1 VKAKE
6 MQIGVTYMANAGY
19 GREISNYY
27 DEKQLRERY
36 SWTLIKFKD
45 KYTGAKFAE
54 MRNTFDDRVR
64 EIPLSKVVGKFEEE
78 LIKYLEDKEAREIQR
93 VKSAEAQVKADELYE
108 TVTKP
113 KLREFKSLL
122 KESGVDVWI
131 SDWKRG
137 EIEIHYNQNSLDKL
151 IQLIKGDNK

>member
-36 SWTLIKFKD
+36 SWTLIEFKSN
-45 KYTGAKFAE
+45 YRGAKFAL
-54 MRNTFDDRVR
+54 MRNTFDDKTK
-64 EIPLSKVVGKFEEE
+64 EIPLSKIVGKFEEE
-78 LIKYLEDKEAREIQR
+78 QFIRN
-93 VKSAEAQVKADELYE
+93 AEAKAKADEFYE

-113 KLREFKSLL
+113 KLFKLISLL
-122 KESGVDVWI
+122 SESGVWT
-131 SDWKRG
+131 SNRYNG
-137 EIEIHYNQNSLDKL
+137 ELMIHYNQESLDKL
-151 IQLIKGDNK
+151 IKMLEGDSK

>member
-1 VKAKE
+1 MKAKE

-36 SWTLIKFKD
+36 SWTLIEFKSN
-45 KYTGAKFAE
+45 YRGAKFAL
-54 MRNTFDDRVR
+54 MRNTFDDKTK
-64 EIPLSKVVGKFEEE
+64 EIPLSKIVGKFEEE

-93 VKSAEAQVKADELYE
+93 VKSAEAKVKADKFYE

-113 KLREFKSLL
+113 KLSRVKSLL
-122 KESGVDVWI
+122 VKSDVWI
-131 SDWKRG
+131 SDWKKG
-137 EIEIHYNQNSLDKL
+137 EIVIHYNQESLDKL
-151 IQLIKGDNK
+151 IKMLEGDNK

>member
-1 VKAKE
+1 MKSKE

-36 SWTLIKFKD
+36 SWTLIEFKSN
-45 KYTGAKFAE
+45 YRGAKFAL
-54 MRNTFDDRVR
+54 MRNTFDDKTK
-64 EIPLSKVVGKFEEE
+64 EIPLSKIVGKFEEE

-93 VKSAEAQVKADELYE
+93 VKNAEAKIKADEFYD

-113 KLREFKSLL
+113 KLFKLKSLL
-122 KESGVDVWI
+122 VQSGVWI
-131 SDWKRG
+131 SDYKSG
-137 EIEIHYNQNSLDKL
+137 ELTIHYNRESLDKL
-151 IQLIKGDNK
+151 MKILDLEGDKK

>member
-54 MRNTFDDRVR
+54 MRSTFDDRVR

-93 VKSAEAQVKADELYE
+93 VKNAEAKVKADEFYD

-113 KLREFKSLL
+113 KLFKLKSLL
-122 KESGVDVWI
+122 VQSGVWI
-131 SDWKRG
+131 SDYKSG
-137 EIEIHYNQNSLDKL
+137 ELTIHYNRESLDKL
-151 IQLIKGDNK
+151 MKILDLEGDNK

>member
-1 VKAKE
+1 

-27 DEKQLRERY
+27 DEKQLREKY
-36 SWTLIKFKD
+36 SWTLVGFKD

-64 EIPLSKVVGKFEEE
+64 EIPLSKIVGKFEDE
-78 LIKYLEDKEAREIQR
+78 LIKYLEDKEARNISYI
-93 VKSAEAQVKADELYE
+93 KGLEAKAKADELYE

-113 KLREFKSLL
+113 KLQEFRSLL

-137 EIEIHYNQNSLDKL
+137 EITINYSQQSLDKL
-151 IQLIKGDNK
+151 IQVLKGDNK

>member
-1 VKAKE
+1 MKAKE

-27 DEKQLRERY
+27 DEKQLREKY
-36 SWTLIKFKD
+36 SWTLVGFKD

-64 EIPLSKVVGKFEEE
+64 EIPLSKIVGKFEDE
-78 LIKYLEDKEAREIQR
+78 LIKYLEEKEAREIAYAKG
-93 VKSAEAQVKADELYE
+93 VEAKAKADEFYE

-113 KLREFKSLL
+113 KLQEFRSLL

-137 EIEIHYNQNSLDKL
+137 EIEIHYSQNSLDKL
-151 IQLIKGDNK
+151 IQLVKGDNK

>member
-1 VKAKE
+1 MKAKE

-36 SWTLIKFKD
+36 SWTLIKFRD

-64 EIPLSKVVGKFEEE
+64 EIPLSKIVGKFEDE
-78 LIKYLEDKEAREIQR
+78 LIKYLEDKETFFLKDKGESRQHVHNE
-93 VKSAEAQVKADELYE
+93 VFDHELA
-108 TVTKP
+108 
-113 KLREFKSLL
+113 
-122 KESGVDVWI
+122 
-131 SDWKRG
+131 
-137 EIEIHYNQNSLDKL
+137 H
-151 IQLIKGDNK
+151 

>member
-1 VKAKE
+1 MKAKE

-54 MRNTFDDRVR
+54 MRSTFDDRVR

-93 VKSAEAQVKADELYE
+93 VKSAEAKVKADKFYE

-113 KLREFKSLL
+113 KLSRVKSLL
-122 KESGVDVWI
+122 VKSDVWI
-131 SDWKRG
+131 SDWKKG
-137 EIEIHYNQNSLDKL
+137 EIVIHYNQESLDKL
-151 IQLIKGDNK
+151 IKMLEGDNK